1 MQHNKELHRYIIQ
14 EQKLCNFVY
23 VCVQQ
28 QRSFQ
33 DLSTY
38 SLNGI
43 AVSGQYVSSPLVVI
57 QARLYVSSAGEA
69 CK

>member
-1 MQHNKELHRYIIQ
+1 M
-14 EQKLCNFVY
+14 
-23 VCVQQ
+23 CVHQ